1 MMQEENPGQAAPLCH
16 TIRLRVRHSDIDV
29 LGHVNSANYVH
40 FALEAAYQ
48 HAGAAGFPLERWRR
62 LGGAFVVRRHEIEYL
77 RPAFA
82 GDELLVTTKI
92 TFMRGFRA
100 TRRTTIV
107 DAASGR
113 LVATATSD
121 YVWVNSRGKPA
132 RIPPEALAAFPVA
145 AEQP

>member
-1 MMQEENPGQAAPLCH
+1 MQEESTTQTAPLSY

-48 HAGAAGFPLERWRR
+48 HANAAGFSLERWRQ
-62 LGGAFVVRRHEIEYL
+62 LGGAFVVRRHEIEYH

-82 GDELLVTTKI
+82 GDELLVTTQI
-92 TFMRGFRA
+92 THMHGFRA
-100 TRRTTIV
+100 TRQTTMV
-107 DAASGR
+107 DAVSGR

-121 YVWVNSRGKPA
+121 YVWVNERGKPA
-132 RIPPEALAAFPVA
+132 RIPSAALAAFPVA
-145 AEQP
+145 AKQP